1 VRGAKVMTIHFTLRL
16 LSTAFAL
23 NAMNLEEAI

>member
-1 VRGAKVMTIHFTLRL
+1 MMIHFSLRL

-23 NAMNLEEAI
+23 NAMSLKEAI

>member
-1 VRGAKVMTIHFTLRL
+1 VRGANAMKIHITLRL

-23 NAMNLEEAI
+23 NASLKEAI